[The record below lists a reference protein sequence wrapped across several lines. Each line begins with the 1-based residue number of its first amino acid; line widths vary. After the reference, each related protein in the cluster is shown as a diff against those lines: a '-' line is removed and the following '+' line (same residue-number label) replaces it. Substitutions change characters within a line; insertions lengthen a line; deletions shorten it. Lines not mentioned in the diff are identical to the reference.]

1 MGVNHECQEGAL
13 SRQPVSRDPT
23 RSNFGPVHV
32 GPVASE
38 HGRAAEVQ
46 GGFQAA
52 ADTSALIRVGCC
64 REHAKRRQSI
74 KDRYESRRSAT
85 KLISPRRSAAPNDVA
100 RPIYDEVPQAIFI
113 CKKAVFFQR
122 KELHWSPPSSLKRR
136 LSRERAHDKH
146 SEKTWRRCSGC
157 SRMRTN
163 ARSVGGVE
171 RRQSSPGRAPGG
183 NLLLQVFWGSSWC
196 AVP

>member
-1 MGVNHECQEGAL
+1 MNRQLGPVLPL
-13 SRQPVSRDPT
+13 SSRD
-23 RSNFGPVHV
+23 GAAAGGGGHV
-32 GPVASE
+32 GIDSSWILP
-38 HGRAAEVQ
+38 RA
-46 GGFQAA
+46 
-52 ADTSALIRVGCC
+52 
-64 REHAKRRQSI
+64 RQTPPKHI

-122 KELHWSPPSSLKRR
+122 KELHWSPPSRLNRR

-146 SEKTWRRCSGC
+146 SEKTVWRCSGC
-157 SRMRTN
+157 NRMRTN
-163 ARSVGGVE
+163 ARSVGRVE

-196 AVP
+196 VVP

>member
-1 MGVNHECQEGAL
+1 MNRQLGPVLPL
-13 SRQPVSRDPT
+13 SSRD
-23 RSNFGPVHV
+23 GAAAGGGGHV
-32 GPVASE
+32 GIDSSWILP
-38 HGRAAEVQ
+38 RA
-46 GGFQAA
+46 
-52 ADTSALIRVGCC
+52 
-64 REHAKRRQSI
+64 RQTPPKHI

-146 SEKTWRRCSGC
+146 SEKTVWRCSGC
-157 SRMRTN
+157 NRMRTN
-163 ARSVGGVE
+163 ARSVGRVE
-171 RRQSSPGRAPGG
+171 RRQSSLGEPPGEICSTRFFGG
-183 NLLLQVFWGSSWC
+183 PLGVLY
-196 AVP
+196 PR

>member
-1 MGVNHECQEGAL
+1 MKNEL
-13 SRQPVSRDPT
+13 RPL
-23 RSNFGPVHV
+23 
-32 GPVASE
+32 
-38 HGRAAEVQ
+38 GRAIVRGPCTPKVSSNATTKTRIC
-46 GGFQAA
+46 AC
-52 ADTSALIRVGCC
+52 TRV
-64 REHAKRRQSI
+64 

-122 KELHWSPPSSLKRR
+122 KELHWSPPSRLNRR

-146 SEKTWRRCSGC
+146 SEKTWRSCSGC
-157 SRMRTN
+157 NRMRTN
-163 ARSVGGVE
+163 ARSVGRVE

-183 NLLLQVFWGSSWC
+183 NLLLQVFLGSSWC
-196 AVP
+196 VVP